1 MVERSPSREGD
12 KQIAST
18 KRRRVKL
25 VVDMLDRQHQT
36 FVAAG
41 TPSSKTEPTYDRVLW
56 CNCANQGGDTN
67 PQHSDTFIDTHDT
80 RCK

>member
-1 MVERSPSREGD
+1 
-12 KQIAST
+12 
-18 KRRRVKL
+18 
-25 VVDMLDRQHQT
+25 MLDRQHQT